1 MMSPGM
7 LPLHA
12 FFQFSLRFSCR
23 ALLLTPLYL
32 SKAED
37 RYVSKTGSDTNPG
50 TLTSPWKSIGKAAGA
65 AVAGDIINIRG
76 NGGNYSERVTVN
88 NRDGTV
94 ALPII
99 FQTYPGDP
107 LVVLDLTGTVP
118 PVGLSAVFTI
128 INSDYV
134 TLRNLEIRNY
144 KTTGTDAVKKG
155 QTPIGIYIVGN
166 GNGVAVRNCKVHDIW
181 QSCATAFD
189 GGNGFGI
196 AVYGN
201 NATALNNLVLDGNE
215 IYNLHTGSS
224 ESVTLNGNVT
234 NFTVTNNIVHDCN
247 NIGIDFIGFEGTNG
261 NVALDQARQG
271 TCANNLVYNI
281 DSKFNPAYG
290 GNFTTGGDDS
300 TRSAPGIYVDG
311 GKDIVIERNRVY
323 ACNFALS
330 LGSEEATKVTSNV
343 TARNNIFNHC
353 HVGGIVL
360 GGSDAIANGGASNCA
375 ISNNTIYGNDTVGF
389 GGGQIALQNNLTG
402 ITIRRNLMIST
413 ASFAQLI
420 LKNNDS
426 GSFAAG
432 AIDWNYFK
440 IKSGSSLEFIWNHIA
455 YSTFAAWKTASSQD
469 LNSKFGTGSL
479 GLTNNSPAST
489 APSTDF
495 TLTSTS
501 ILLNIGDSSALPFT
515 PAVGEKDFHG
525 QSRVVSLRVDI
536 GADEYLTPCQSW
548 RDLYFGLP
556 DGGTNAGTADDPDRD
571 GLNNLFEYSQ
581 GTIPTKSDAN
591 LAPTT
596 SIVGGK
602 LRYTYRKAAPELTYT
617 VQQNPTL
624 TSTWTTVSN
633 TTSPEQT
640 DGQGNY
646 WRDFPTSSGR
656 GFFRLQVAQP

>member
-1 MMSPGM
+1 M
-7 LPLHA
+7 LPPHA
-12 FFQFSLRFSCR
+12 FFQSPSRFGFLI
-23 ALLLTPLYL
+23 LLLNPLSL
-32 SKAED
+32 SQAAD
-37 RYVSKTGSDTNPG
+37 RYVSKTGSDNNLG
-50 TLTSPWKSIGKAAGA
+50 TLASPWKTIGKAAGA
-65 AVAGDIINIRG
+65 AVAGDVINIRG

-88 NRDGTV
+88 NRDGTA

-107 LVVLDLTGTVP
+107 MVVLDLTGTVP
-118 PVGLSAVFTI
+118 PAGVSAVFTI
-128 INSDYV
+128 TNSDYV

-144 KTTGTDAVKKG
+144 KTSGTDAVQRG
-155 QTPIGIYIVGN
+155 QIPVGIYIVGN

-181 QSCATAFD
+181 QSCANAFD
-189 GGNGFGI
+189 AGNGFGI

-201 NATALNNLVLDGNE
+201 NATAVNNLVLDGNE
-215 IYNLHTGSS
+215 IYDLRTGSS
-224 ESVTLNGNVT
+224 ESVALNGNVT

-261 NVALDQARQG
+261 NAALDQARQG

-290 GNFTTGGDDS
+290 GNFTTGGDNS

-330 LGSEEATKVTSNV
+330 LGSEAAAKVTSNV

-360 GGSDAIANGGASNCA
+360 GGSDAADNGGASNCA
-375 ISNNTIYGNDTVGF
+375 ISNNTIYGNDTVGY

-402 ITIRRNLMIST
+402 ITIRRNLITTT

-420 LKNNDS
+420 LKDNLT
-426 GSFAAG
+426 GTFAAG
-432 AIDWNYFK
+432 AIDWNYYK
-440 IKSGSSLEFIWNHIA
+440 VNPGGSFEFIWNGVS
-455 YSTFAAWKTASSQD
+455 YSTFASWKAAGSHDSRSTLA
-469 LNSKFGTGSL
+469 TGSL
-479 GLTNNSPAST
+479 GLVNNSPTSAS
-489 APSTDF
+489 ASTDF
-495 TLTSTS
+495 ALTSTS
-501 ILLNIGDSSALPFT
+501 ILRNIGDSAALPFT
-515 PAVGEKDFHG
+515 PAAGEKDYLG
-525 QSRVVSLRVDI
+525 QSRVVSQRVDI
-536 GADEYLTPCQSW
+536 GADEYQTPYQNW
-548 RDLYFGLP
+548 LDLYFGLP

-571 GLNNLFEYSQ
+571 GMQNLFEYSQ
-581 GTIPTKSDAN
+581 GTIPTKPDVN
-591 LAPTT
+591 LAPT
-596 SIVGGK
+596 SSMVGGK

-624 TSTWTTVSN
+624 SGVWTTVSN
-633 TTSPEQT
+633 TISPEQT

-646 WRDFPTSSGR
+646 WRDFPTTSTR
-656 GFFRLQVAQP
+656 GFYRLKVTQP